1 MSTAKAEGEGLAV
14 VEIFTAGAALF
25 LVTVILVILLQIIF
39 YVVSDQEEDR
49 KRVTSDEFSLLKS
62 EQLASLQS
70 GPRWINEE
78 KGTVGMSLDQAFD
91 AVIRT
96 YGEGAEAR

>member
-1 MSTAKAEGEGLAV
+1 MSTAKAEDEGLAV
-14 VEIFTAGAALF
+14 VEIFTVGAALF
-25 LVTVILVILLQIIF
+25 LVTAILVILLQILF
-39 YVVSDQEEDR
+39 FVVRDQEIER

-62 EQLASLQS
+62 VQLASLQS
-70 GPRWINEE
+70 GPRWINQE

-91 AVIRT
+91 AVIRA